1 MIQILYT
8 LHEEVNGRGTQVEV
22 ILKEENHAI
31 LSNIMLLFCHNKSW
45 KATDGVRTV
54 TVQWVLEREV
64 DLREQ
69 TLLQH
74 ESSAEHSRLISSR
87 KTQEYCQSSW
97 FKVDV
102 RQAANLWWLTGCP
115 QRCTLYSINLHL
127 IQTWESL
134 SSCLDL
140 PLFSRSILKFRFEF

>member
-1 MIQILYT
+1 MIQILHT

-22 ILKEENHAI
+22 ILKKEDHAI
-31 LSNIMLLFCHNKSW
+31 LSNIILLFCHSKSW

-54 TVQWVLEREV
+54 TVEWVLEREV
-64 DLREQ
+64 DLKEQ

-115 QRCTLYSINLHL
+115 QRCTLYSISLHIL
-127 IQTWESL
+127 QTWESL

-140 PLFSRSILKFRFEF
+140 PLLSRSISKFRFEF